1 MVSAQPSST
10 RSIQLIWGIA
20 LVLAGLGMFVYIPQR
35 MSELAQSGSFFGNSV
50 VARLCLYLMAILLV
64 GGGAKKIIRYFRS
77 TPSASSKGSVDQDQ
91 SRHDA
96 GRK

>member
-1 MVSAQPSST
+1 MVSAQPTSR

-35 MSELAQSGSFFGNSV
+35 MSELAQSASFFGNSM

-64 GGGAKKIIRYFRS
+64 GGGAQKIVRHFRS
-77 TPSASSKGSVDQDQ
+77 TPAASLKGLVDPDQ